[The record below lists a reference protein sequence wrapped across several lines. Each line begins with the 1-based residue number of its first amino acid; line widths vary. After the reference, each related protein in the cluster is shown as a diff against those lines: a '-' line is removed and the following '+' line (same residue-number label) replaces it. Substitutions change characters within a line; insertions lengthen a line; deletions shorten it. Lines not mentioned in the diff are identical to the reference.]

1 MDNNIINNNF
11 KQEENIMSYESRI
24 FDVERSEFENRDG
37 TSYVYAEKIADV
49 KMCSMYNGFRDIFD
63 KEVDYE
69 LYIDSGEKSTSTDM
83 YGDKMKYTDVQTVI
97 DYLEK
102 LIDSGE
108 TYRRLSLL
116 LGMLKGID
124 TSQWNDIQIVH
135 YGY

>member
-1 MDNNIINNNF
+1 
-11 KQEENIMSYESRI
+11 MSYESRI
-24 FDVERSEFENRDG
+24 FVVERNEIENRDG

-49 KMCSMYNGFRDIFD
+49 KMCSMYNGFRNIFD

-97 DYLEK
+97 DYLEN

-108 TYRRLSLL
+108 TYRRLPLL

-124 TSQWNDIQIVH
+124 PSQWNDIQVVH
-135 YGY
+135 YGYW

>member
-1 MDNNIINNNF
+1 
-11 KQEENIMSYESRI
+11 MSYESRI
-24 FDVERSEFENRDG
+24 FVVERNEIENRDG

-116 LGMLKGID
+116 LGMLKGIG
-124 TSQWNDIQIVH
+124 TSQWNDIQVVH
-135 YGY
+135 YGYW

>member
-1 MDNNIINNNF
+1 
-11 KQEENIMSYESRI
+11 MSYESRI
-24 FDVERSEFENRDG
+24 FVVERNEIENRDG

-49 KMCSMYNGFRDIFD
+49 KMCSMYNGFKNIFD

-83 YGDKMKYTDVQTVI
+83 YGEKMKYTDVQTVI
-97 DYLEK
+97 DYLEN
-102 LIDSGE
+102 LIDRGE
-108 TYRRLSLL
+108 TYRRLPML

-135 YGY
+135 YGYW

>member
-1 MDNNIINNNF
+1 
-11 KQEENIMSYESRI
+11 MSYESRI
-24 FDVERSEFENRDG
+24 FVVERNEIENRDG

-49 KMCSMYNGFRDIFD
+49 KMCSMYNGFKNIFD

-69 LYIDSGEKSTSTDM
+69 LYIDSGEESTSTDM

-102 LIDSGE
+102 LIDRGE
-108 TYRRLSLL
+108 TYRRLPLL

-124 TSQWNDIQIVH
+124 TSQWNDIQVVH
-135 YGY
+135 YGYW

>member
-1 MDNNIINNNF
+1 
-11 KQEENIMSYESRI
+11 MSYESRI
-24 FDVERSEFENRDG
+24 FVVERNEIENRDG

-49 KMCSMYNGFRDIFD
+49 KMCSMYNGFRDLFD

-69 LYIDSGEKSTSTDM
+69 LYIDSGEKSTSIDM

-102 LIDSGE
+102 LINSGE

-124 TSQWNDIQIVH
+124 TSQWNDIQVVH

>member
-1 MDNNIINNNF
+1 
-11 KQEENIMSYESRI
+11 MSYESRI
-24 FDVERSEFENRDG
+24 FVVERNEIENRDG
-37 TSYVYAEKIADV
+37 TSYVYAEKIADI

-124 TSQWNDIQIVH
+124 TSQWNDIQVVH

>member
-1 MDNNIINNNF
+1 
-11 KQEENIMSYESRI
+11 MSYESRI
-24 FDVERSEFENRDG
+24 FIVNRSEFENRDG
-37 TSYVYAEKIADV
+37 TSYVYADKIADI
-49 KMCSMYNGFRDIFD
+49 KMSSMYQGFTDLFD

-69 LYIDSGEKSTSTDM
+69 LYIDNDDESTSTDM

-108 TYRRLSLL
+108 THERIPLL

-124 TSQWNDIQIVH
+124 TSQWNKIQIVH

>member
-1 MDNNIINNNF
+1 
-11 KQEENIMSYESRI
+11 MSYESRI
-24 FDVERSEFENRDG
+24 FVVERTEHKEPNG
-37 TSYVYAEKIADV
+37 NGWIYAEKIADI
-49 KMCSMYNGFRDIFD
+49 KMSAMPISFANLFTKDI
-63 KEVDYE
+63 DYT
-69 LYIDSGEKSTSTDM
+69 LYIDSGERDTNTDM
-83 YGDKMKYTDVQTVI
+83 YGIVMKYTDVHTVV